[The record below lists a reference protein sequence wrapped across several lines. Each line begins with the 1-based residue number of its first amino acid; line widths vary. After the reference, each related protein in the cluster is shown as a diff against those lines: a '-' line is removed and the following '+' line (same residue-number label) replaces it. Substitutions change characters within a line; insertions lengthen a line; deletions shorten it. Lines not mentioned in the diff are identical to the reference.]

1 MIRILSTTMTGVVL
15 AAAVALSGCG
25 APADSTPGAS
35 ASRTAAGTA
44 SGTAT
49 STSGTAG
56 ASASSPASE
65 SSDPA
70 AAAAAGTAPTSSGT
84 ASPGQLPSAYHLYT
98 RMRVALT
105 FADSVTFRTTLPGS
119 KQKQQTV
126 VFTGNRDGTNA
137 SLLRDT
143 DVETVEV
150 RVVGKTAYLKGDRRY
165 WVQDGAGA
173 KAATLAGRWVS
184 GPTST
189 FDTQRTDMT
198 MILDSAFAQ
207 QPTLDDLKK
216 GRVARTTLDGV
227 PAWTLTGFDGSDRN
241 TLWIAASG
249 DAYPLRLTVEDATIA
264 EAAPVTRGHG
274 EMRFT
279 AWNAAPKVS
288 APPASQVTP
297 LRR

>member
-1 MIRILSTTMTGVVL
+1 
-15 AAAVALSGCG
+15 
-25 APADSTPGAS
+25 
-35 ASRTAAGTA
+35 
-44 SGTAT
+44 
-49 STSGTAG
+49 
-56 ASASSPASE
+56 
-65 SSDPA
+65 
-70 AAAAAGTAPTSSGT
+70 
-84 ASPGQLPSAYHLYT
+84 
-98 RMRVALT
+98 MRVALT
-105 FADSVTFRTTLPGS
+105 LADSVTFRTTLPGS

-126 VFTGNRDGTNA
+126 VFTGNRDGTNV

-165 WVQDGAGA
+165 WEQDGAGA

-207 QPTLDDLKK
+207 QPTLEDLKK

-227 PAWTLTGFDGSDRN
+227 PAFTLTGFDGSDRN

-264 EAAPVTRGHG
+264 EARPVMRGRG